1 VEGNCEQGYVSFVVI
16 LSAGWIIVQVCGGVP
31 IGKSFDFLRDYVFVL
46 VIVSVDW

>member
-16 LSAGWIIVQVCGGVP
+16 LSAGWIIVQVCGVP